1 MSFVEKR
8 RYERVL
14 VDIYVHWGW
23 TPECIYTDKII
34 SISVG
39 GCFLRTSQSGAR
51 GQSLFIRLWLA
62 EETTLACEVRYHLEK
77 MGMGLEFTHVSDE
90 QTRML
95 DNLLEHYRRQTQT
108 ETSPASS

>member
-1 MSFVEKR
+1 MSFTEKR

-14 VDIYVHWGW
+14 VDMYVHWGW
-23 TPECIYTDKII
+23 TPVCIHTDKII

-51 GQSLFIRLWLA
+51 GDGLFIRVWLA
-62 EETTLACEVRYHLEK
+62 GETTLACEVRYHLEK
-77 MGMGLEFTHVSDE
+77 MGMGLEFVNVSDE

-95 DNLLEHYRRQTQT
+95 DSLVEYYREQAAK
-108 ETSPASS
+108 EPSPASD

>member
-8 RYERVL
+8 RHDRVL

-23 TPECIYTDKII
+23 TPECIYTDRII

-39 GCFLRTSQSGAR
+39 GGFLRTSQAGVR
-51 GQSLFIRLWLA
+51 GQSLFICLWLA

-77 MGMGLEFTHVSDE
+77 MGMGVEFVRISDE
-90 QTRML
+90 QTRQL
-95 DNLLEHYRRQTQT
+95 DNLVEHFREQTQK
-108 ETSPASS
+108 ETSHASG